1 MKRKYWAIAA
11 LVLAAAVVCL
21 VLLRPWAHPASGV
34 RVLVDGKELTSAS
47 VSPEK
52 TEDLR
57 VYLTLDGKELASLP
71 FSEAHTVRVLQENG
85 DLGSQHRYEPD
96 GLGDC
101 SRQSQS
107 RSLA

>member
-21 VLLRPWAHPASGV
+21 VLLRPWARPASGV

-71 FSEAHTVRVLQENG
+71 FS
-85 DLGSQHRYEPD
+85 
-96 GLGDC
+96 
-101 SRQSQS
+101 
-107 RSLA
+107 